1 MQLVSTTVGTEGPVL
16 VMLHPGGTDSRS
28 LAGLV
33 DLFPTYRVVTPDQ
46 RGHGRT
52 RDSEEPFRFSNM
64 ADDTVELIEALGER
78 VHLFGFSDGAIVAL
92 YVALQRPDLVRTLA
106 FGSAVFHHG
115 AWLPGVLDGDP
126 PEFMADAY
134 GEVSPDG
141 REHWDVVVAKAKRMH
156 ENEPALTIAE
166 LATLTMPVLVFA
178 GDDDEM
184 PLEHLVELYRALPDG
199 ELAIVPRATHGVI
212 VEKPQLVAE
221 LVQALHEPDRSNGYA
236 PIRRSA
242 GS

>member
-28 LAGLV
+28 LAGFV
-33 DLFPTYRVVTPDQ
+33 ELFPSYRVVTPDQ

-52 RDSEEPFRFSNM
+52 PDTTEPFHFAAM
-64 ADDTVELIEALGER
+64 AADTVELIESIGEP

-92 YVALQRPDLVRTLA
+92 HVALQRPDLIRTVV
-106 FGSAVFHHG
+106 FGSAVLRFD

-126 PEFMADAY
+126 PDFMAEAY

-141 REHWDVVVAKAKRMH
+141 PEHWETVVAKAKRMH
-156 ENEPALTIAE
+156 QSEPD
-166 LATLTMPVLVFA
+166 LAFEDLGPLTMPVLVIA

-184 PLEHLVELYRALPDG
+184 PLEHLVGIYRALPDG
-199 ELAIVPRATHGVI
+199 ELAIVPRSTHALI
-212 VEKPQLVAE
+212 VEKPQLVAQ
-221 LVQALHEPDRSNGYA
+221 LIHDLHEEGRDNGFA
-236 PIRRSA
+236 PVRRTSP
-242 GS
+242 